1 MNEKI
6 DKNKLA
12 KNNKGEIQRAINIL
26 DKYYWAINERDE
38 NVKDKGFQE
47 LVDYAKQFYNGLEY
61 EVQEYNDKLIEGGK

>member
-26 DKYYWAINERDE
+26 DKYYSN
-38 NVKDKGFQE
+38 
-47 LVDYAKQFYNGLEY
+47 YAYKLS
-61 EVQEYNDKLIEGGK
+61 KLI

>member
-26 DKYYWAINERDE
+26 DKYYWAIDERDE
-38 NVKDKGFQE
+38 NIKDKGFQE
-47 LVDYAKQFYNGLEY
+47 LVDYAGQFFNGFEY
-61 EVQEYNDKLIEGGK
+61 EVQEYNDKLIEGGE